1 MVHLTSDIT
10 ESEMIRANG
19 GKPLE
24 WPNDPLHRIA
34 YVLWLRENL
43 RGFVEQDRM
52 RQAVLIGSHG
62 NRDTADKAHTAL
74 RTLARI
80 NGHHVYHNWP
90 TGLEGIIKLIKTDP
104 DEWPV
109 TPKQYGLI

>member
-1 MVHLTSDIT
+1 MVHLPSDIT
-10 ESEMIRANG
+10 ETEMVRANG

-34 YVLWLRENL
+34 YTLWLRNNL
-43 RGFVEQDRM
+43 KAFVDQDRLN
-52 RQAVLIGSHG
+52 QAFMIGSHG
-62 NRDTADKAHTAL
+62 NPDSAHKVHTAL
-74 RTLARI
+74 RTLAKI
-80 NGHHVYHNWP
+80 NGYHRYHNWP

-104 DEWPV
+104 DEWPA